1 MTHTKF
7 YRSLLMAGA
16 GTLALMVGA
25 CSGSFLNTGGA
36 KKAPAK
42 EVRSAASLM
51 RLGDSAWASGST
63 AAAARFY
70 DAASKAAPKDPVPK
84 MRLARTL
91 QAMGA
96 HAAAIVTYRA
106 ALALKPDI
114 TDAERGIANSLIS
127 LDKPHEAVKL
137 YRAVIAKTGDYR
149 AYNGLGVALDMV
161 GKQKAARDAYRAG
174 LEKRPDNLSL
184 KNNLA
189 LSMALAGEYAAAAEM
204 LREVAKNPRAT
215 ARHRQNLALVYGLSG
230 EYKRA
235 AKVARI
241 DLDTPAISGNLAYYE
256 WLRKQPRS
264 TVKKLLGRGGSAKPA
279 ATRKKS
285 AAKPVRQ
292 PVSRV
297 YRPISSL
304 GIARSEPRI
313 VQAVERREDGRLPV
327 RFARLEVGRGSEV
340 QSVMVS
346 NVRPVARPVVA
357 QPVVAPPVAQP
368 VVAPPVVA
376 QPVVAPPVAQPV
388 VAPPVVAPPVVAPP
402 VPRIVVGKPR
412 VKAGSPRMRQVASVK
427 RTVVASVERT
437 VVASVERRAVT
448 KRRMAKIQPNVV
460 FARLGLDYIMG
471 KAK

>member
-1 MTHTKF
+1 MTHTKIS
-7 YRSLLMAGA
+7 RSLLLAGA

-25 CSGSFLNTGGA
+25 CSNSILNTGSA

-42 EVRSAASLM
+42 QVRSAASLM
-51 RLGDSAWASGST
+51 RLGDSSLASGAT
-63 AAAARFY
+63 TAAARFY
-70 DAASKAAPKDPVPK
+70 DAAARAAPKDPVPR

-96 HAAAIVTYRA
+96 HSAAIATYQG
-106 ALALKPDI
+106 ALRLKPDI
-114 TDAERGIANSLIS
+114 TDAKRGIANSLIS
-127 LDKPHEAVKL
+127 LDKPRQAIKL
-137 YRAVIAKTGDYR
+137 YRAVITKSGDYR

-161 GKQKAARDAYRAG
+161 GQQKAAREAYRAG
-174 LEKRPDNLSL
+174 LAKRPGNLSL

-189 LSMALAGEYAAAAEM
+189 LSMALAGEYAAAAAM
-204 LREVAKNPRAT
+204 LREVARNPRAT

-264 TVKKLLGRGGSAKPA
+264 TVKRLLGRGGSSKPA

-304 GIARSEPRI
+304 GIVRSEPRV
-313 VQAVERREDGRLPV
+313 VQVVERPQENHLPV
-327 RFARLEVGRGSEV
+327 SFARLEVGRGSNVE
-340 QSVMVS
+340 SVTV
-346 NVRPVARPVVA
+346 VTQAVVTQAVVTQPVVA
-357 QPVVAPPVAQP
+357 QPVVARPVAQP
-368 VVAPPVVA
+368 VVARPM
-376 QPVVAPPVAQPV
+376 
-388 VAPPVVAPPVVAPP
+388 
-402 VPRIVVGKPR
+402 PRIVVGKPR
-412 VKAGSPRMRQVASVK
+412 IKTTSPRMRQVA
-427 RTVVASVERT
+427 AIVER
-437 VVASVERRAVT
+437 EAVT
-448 KRRMAKIQPNVV
+448 KPATVKIQPKVV

-471 KAK
+471 KTK